1 MEKPLCIE
9 DFEEIK
15 IKSKDKVK
23 GFYSLL
29 TNGSVVCLP
38 DNEYIVPKYVLS
50 ELEKEGINFKV
61 KKKK

>member
-1 MEKPLCIE
+1 MEKPLGIE

-15 IKSKDKVK
+15 IKPRDKVK
-23 GFYSLL
+23 GFYTLL

-38 DNEYIVPKYVLS
+38 DNEYIVPKYVLK

-61 KKKK
+61 KKKE